1 MFLYDLMSFSVIDDF
16 ANEAFLQGLISLLEE
31 DQVSNL
37 EEWPTSLG
45 GGEVIS
51 MLFRFASPLCLEIS

>member
-31 DQVSNL
+31 EQVSNL

-45 GGEVIS
+45 GGEVF
-51 MLFRFASPLCLEIS
+51 LV